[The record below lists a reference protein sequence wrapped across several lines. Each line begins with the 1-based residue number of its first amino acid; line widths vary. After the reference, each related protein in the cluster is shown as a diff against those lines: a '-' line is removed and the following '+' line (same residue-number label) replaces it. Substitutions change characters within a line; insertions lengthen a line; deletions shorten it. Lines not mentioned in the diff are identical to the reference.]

1 MSSSEIK
8 VLVFDVFGTV
18 VDYRGSIIREGELL
32 NKQKGLYID
41 WGKIA
46 DAWRGRYRPAL
57 DRVLQGEIP
66 WAKLDEIHRQTLDE
80 TLAEAGIT
88 TFTEDEKV
96 YLNRVWHRL
105 MPWSDAI
112 PGLTQLRRHFM
123 LVTLSNG
130 NMSLLAR
137 MAKYSGL
144 PWDCIL
150 STELVRSYKPD
161 PRTYQ
166 MVINLLDLLP
176 GEIMLVASH
185 QYDLLA
191 AHGQGLKTAF
201 ILRPLEHG
209 PERIPD
215 LTPDPRFDFVASDLL
230 DLAQQLLG
238 TQM

>member
-1 MSSSEIK
+1 MMSNSGIK
-8 VLVFDVFGTV
+8 ALVFDVFGTV

-32 NKQKGLYID
+32 NKQKGLHID

-46 DAWRGRYRPAL
+46 NAWRGRYRPAL
-57 DRVLQGEIP
+57 DRVLQGETP
-66 WAKLDEIHRQTLDE
+66 WAKLDEIHRRALDE
-80 TLAEAGIT
+80 TLDEAGISA
-88 TFTEDEKV
+88 FTEDEKV
-96 YLNRVWHRL
+96 HLNGVWHRL
-105 MPWSDAI
+105 MPWPDAI

-161 PRTYQ
+161 PHTYQ

-209 PERIPD
+209 PEHTPD

-230 DLAQQLLG
+230 NLAQQLDA
-238 TQM
+238 